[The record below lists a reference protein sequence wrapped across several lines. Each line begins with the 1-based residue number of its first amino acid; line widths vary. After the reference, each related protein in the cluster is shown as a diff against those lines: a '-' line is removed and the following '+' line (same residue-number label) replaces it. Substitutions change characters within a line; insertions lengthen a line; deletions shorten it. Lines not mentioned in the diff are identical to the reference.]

1 MNRRSAIR
9 QLVLAGAGSCCLP
22 AASDENAQYTI
33 RSDVRLVLLDVSVKN
48 PTGSFVA
55 GLTAANFRVFD
66 NGHPQPVTVFDSGDE
81 PVTVGIL
88 LDESSSMANKRA
100 GVIAAAVTLIGQSN
114 PRDQVFILH
123 FNENIQRG
131 LPDLVLFSDN
141 IDQLRAAL
149 DRGFPQGRTAL
160 YDAVIAG
167 LEQLELGRAGRK
179 TLVLI
184 SDGKDTVS
192 THQRRDMV
200 ELSERSLATVY
211 TIGLIDPD
219 DPDRN
224 PGVLEQLAHISGGE
238 AFFPYNL
245 EDLQVAC
252 RTIAREIRARYT
264 LGYVPP
270 VAAGNHSLRK
280 VHVEVVST
288 GRQKLFAHTRTSYL
302 SR

>member
-1 MNRRSAIR
+1 MNRRLAIR
-9 QLVLAGAGSCCLP
+9 QLLLAGAGSCCVRG
-22 AASDENAQYTI
+22 ASDEKPQYTI
-33 RSDVRLVLLDVSVKN
+33 RSDVRLVLLDVGVKN
-48 PTGSFVA
+48 PHGGFVA

-66 NGHPQPVTVFDSGDE
+66 NGRPQPITVFDSGDA

-88 LDESSSMANKRA
+88 LDESSSMANKRG
-100 GVIAAAVTLIGQSN
+100 GVIAAALSLIGQSN
-114 PRDQVFILH
+114 PRDQVSILH
-123 FNENIQRG
+123 FNENVQRG
-131 LPDLVLFSDN
+131 LPDSMLFSDN

-149 DRGFPQGRTAL
+149 SRALPQGRTAL
-160 YDAVIAG
+160 YDAVILA

-184 SDGKDTVS
+184 SDGEDTAS
-192 THQRRDMV
+192 THKRRDMV
-200 ELSERSLATVY
+200 ELVERSLATIY

-238 AFFPYNL
+238 AFFPYDL
-245 EDLQVAC
+245 GDLQAAC
-252 RTIAREIRARYT
+252 RAIAREMRTRYT

-270 VAAGNHSLRK
+270 VGVGNHSLRK
-280 VHVEVVST
+280 VRVEVISS

-302 SR
+302 S